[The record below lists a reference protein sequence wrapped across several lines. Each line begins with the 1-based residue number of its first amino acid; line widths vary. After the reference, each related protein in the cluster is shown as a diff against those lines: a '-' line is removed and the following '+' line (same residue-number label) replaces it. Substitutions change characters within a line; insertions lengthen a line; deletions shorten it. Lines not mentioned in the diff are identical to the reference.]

1 YWVSQGNKWC
11 DFCKIYIANN
21 PLSIR
26 TRELGQRHKDNV
38 AKRLATMRKESAA
51 WEKEQKEAARAVKE
65 IEAKSY
71 QNDLAS
77 FQRADTSD
85 GLQSN
90 KKITDEAQCSAATRN
105 EDGAAP
111 KPIVGRAPG
120 LVISTPLNPMRAV
133 KGAQSS
139 VAVKRT
145 KRVGEK
151 AKVISE
157 EEAEAL
163 KAREAAGKRMEE
175 GEKPLTGLYK
185 SHMKLATQEFCI
197 SPQSAVPQSKSRSY
211 VWTMFETSTTWL
223 LFHRFP
229 QFLPADPTALSV
241 PEGGRQRNPLSI
253 SSYRLQAEPPKHNPV
268 TLQHHAQNRGGRR
281 RGAPPFSIDLV
292 SSIVPTTHLYQ
303 FALFGVGSFDM
314 EITRLFD
321 AFMWL
326 DTAFSHV
333 FDLCELHTKTY
344 GSTIPL

>member
-185 SHMKLATQEFCI
+185 SFCEAKPDSASFVAWNVQSMPCYLFLSCSYQSHEAGNPRILHLTTIRSAAVQIAFICLDYVRNQHDVAT
-197 SPQSAVPQSKSRSY
+197 
-211 VWTMFETSTTWL
+211 
-223 LFHRFP
+223 
-229 QFLPADPTALSV
+229 
-241 PEGGRQRNPLSI
+241 
-253 SSYRLQAEPPKHNPV
+253 AEPPKHNPV